1 MYKVKKTMEIS
12 ASHSLHFSKA
22 GADEP
27 MHGHNWTV
35 TVWCRGRELDEDGLL
50 VDFLDIEKRIH
61 DYLDHGN
68 LNDLLPF
75 NPSTENLARW
85 ICEQVPHCYRVDVK
99 ECEGNEASYVADAN
113 QA

>member
-50 VDFLDIEKRIH
+50 VDFLDIEKRPAPRISPA
-61 DYLDHGN
+61 G
-68 LNDLLPF
+68 
-75 NPSTENLARW
+75 S
-85 ICEQVPHCYRVDVK
+85 
-99 ECEGNEASYVADAN
+99 ASRCPTATGWT
-113 QA
+113 

>member
-1 MYKVKKTMEIS
+1 MEIS

-68 LNDLLPF
+68 LNDLHGNLNDLLPF
-75 NPSTENLARW
+75 NPTTENLARW

>member
-1 MYKVKKTMEIS
+1 MVPRK
-12 ASHSLHFSKA
+12 
-22 GADEP
+22 GAR
-27 MHGHNWTV
+27 
-35 TVWCRGRELDEDGLL
+35 RGRPA
-50 VDFLDIEKRIH
+50 IH

>member
-22 GADEP
+22 GVDEP
-27 MHGHNWTV
+27 MH
-35 TVWCRGRELDEDGLL
+35 DGLV
-50 VDFLDIEKRIH
+50 VDFLDIERRIH

-68 LNDLLPF
+68 LNELLPF

-85 ICEQVPHCYRVDVK
+85 ICEQVPKCWRVDVK
-99 ECEGNEASYVADAN
+99 ECEGNEASYETDK
-113 QA
+113 

>member
-50 VDFLDIEKRIH
+50 D
-61 DYLDHGN
+61 
-68 LNDLLPF
+68 
-75 NPSTENLARW
+75 PSTENLARW

>member
-22 GADEP
+22 GVDEP

-35 TVWCRGRELDEDGLL
+35 TVWCRSEELDEDGLV
-50 VDFLDIEKRIH
+50 VDFLDIERRIH

-68 LNDLLPF
+68 LNELLPF

-85 ICEQVPHCYRVDVK
+85 ICEQVPKCWRVDVR
-99 ECEGNEASYVADAN
+99 ECEGNEASYELDD
-113 QA
+113 

>member
-1 MYKVKKTMEIS
+1 MFSVIQNIKCTRSRRQWRFRRATACIS
-12 ASHSLHFSKA
+12 
-22 GADEP
+22 
-27 MHGHNWTV
+27 
-35 TVWCRGRELDEDGLL
+35 DGLL

-75 NPSTENLARW
+75 NPTTENLARW

-99 ECEGNEASYVADAN
+99 ECEGNEASYETDK
-113 QA
+113 

>member
-75 NPSTENLARW
+75 NPGAPLLPGGREGMRRQRSQLRDRQVIATNL
-85 ICEQVPHCYRVDVK
+85 
-99 ECEGNEASYVADAN
+99 
-113 QA
+113 